1 MMNSFSDN
9 QSQYKVLDNA
19 ANSAVISLYPE
30 LNFDKE
36 NLFIKS
42 DILCGKT
49 ESGSVIHFSSG
60 KLMLNVGF
68 YITQVVNFQNVLQFD
83 IFNIS
88 RCNFFCSIMVQNSVI
103 KQNSVNIHANN
114 CVNYRL
120 SRQKIGYFP
129 ALYKIVGRMR
139 L

>member
-9 QSQYKVLDNA
+9 QSQYTVLDNA

-68 YITQVVNFQNVLQFD
+68 YVTQVVNFQSVLQFD
-83 IFNIS
+83 FLSTS
-88 RCNFFCSIMVQNSVI
+88 RCDFFCSIRTASSGN
-103 KQNSVNIHANN
+103 KQNAVDIHANN
-114 CVNYRL
+114 CVKYRL
-120 SRQKIGYFP
+120 RRKQIGCFT

>member
-9 QSQYKVLDNA
+9 QSQYTVLDNA

-36 NLFIKS
+36 DLFIKS

-49 ESGSVIHFSSG
+49 ESGSVIHYSSG

-68 YITQVVNFQNVLQFD
+68 YVTQTINIQEVLQFD
-83 IFNIS
+83 FSITS
-88 RCNFFCSIMVQNSVI
+88 RCDFFCSIRTASSGN
-103 KQNSVNIHANN
+103 KQNSVDIHANN
-114 CVNYRL
+114 CVKYCL
-120 SRQKIGYFP
+120 SRKQIGYFP